1 MKPGVRKNGF
11 TLVEV
16 LLASMIGAFVA
27 LVAVGTLRAISASAE
42 MLENNISTS
51 SEARFASKLIARDLM
66 NLYRDRSSRRYKLV
80 GMVEKTSAGVV
91 SCLSFYTVGRI
102 KARVEEPEGDIY
114 EVEYYLQ
121 RKEDKRALMRRLW
134 PNPDKDAQ
142 PGGILTAIAEDID
155 VFEVKYY
162 DGENWR
168 MEWPEELRALP
179 EMVEVTIVASRQS
192 RADMAV
198 ESFIV
203 NFPRSP
209 WREVSIVEDD
219 EGVEESA
226 D

>member
-1 MKPGVRKNGF
+1 
-11 TLVEV
+11 
-16 LLASMIGAFVA
+16 
-27 LVAVGTLRAISASAE
+27 

-80 GMVEKTSAGVV
+80 GIVEKTSAGMV

-134 PNPDKDAQ
+134 PNPDKDAP

-162 DGENWR
+162 DGENWQ

-179 EMVEVTIVASRQS
+179 KMVEVTIVASRQS

-209 WREVSIVEDD
+209 WREVSIIEDD
-219 EGVEESA
+219 EGVEGNA